1 MKPTKV
7 LVLLSGGQDS
17 TTCLFWARDKW
28 PDAELHAL
36 SADYGQRHIAELDA
50 AEAVAKLAGVKTWRV
65 VDLSSAFGA
74 GSGALVNHT
83 EELKGDG
90 GIPDAAMPQGLPTSF
105 VPGRNL
111 VLLAAAGARAGELG
125 CQHVVTGICQTD
137 YSGYPDCREE
147 FREAMQAAITLAM
160 PSELRPVFVHAPL
173 MDMSKAETC
182 AMMYSIAGGKADH
195 PAWMA
200 LAVSVTCY
208 NGSIPGCGTCPSC
221 NLRLAGFVGAGLVD
235 PQLDPA
241 MEPVRS
247 AFKAPAKDAE

>member
-50 AEAVAKLAGVKTWRV
+50 AEAAAKLAGVKTWRV
-65 VDLSSAFGA
+65 VDLSSVFGA
-74 GSGALVNHT
+74 GSGALVNHG

-111 VLLAAAGARAGELG
+111 VLLAAAGARAGEIDAE
-125 CQHVVTGICQTD
+125 VIVTGICQTD
-137 YSGYPDCREE
+137 YSGYPDCRAE
-147 FREAMQAAITLAM
+147 FVDAMEAAITMAM
-160 PSELRPVFVHAPL
+160 PTHRRPISVRAPL
-173 MDMSKAETC
+173 MDMTKAETVSL
-182 AMMYSIAGGKADH
+182 MVDIADREGARAGVPAAVTAPWKA
-195 PAWMA
+195 
-200 LAVSVTCY
+200 LGLSVTCY
-208 NGSIPGCGTCPSC
+208 NGQRPGCGTCPSC
-221 NLRLAGFVGAGLVD
+221 TLRIKGFADAGVPD
-235 PQLDPA
+235 PSNTP
-241 MEPVRS
+241 
-247 AFKAPAKDAE
+247 